1 MLPEILAEL
10 LLVRD
15 ISFNIHVEITDEIE
29 NKCYRIGRYLPQ
41 GVLNIL
47 TEMDRIWAKYVYVQ
61 HVAERENRWHV
72 WRKLDLQYSNTEINK
87 SMMSLETFNSV
98 LLSHGHYKKASK
110 KGIVPVLPRSSEIK
124 TNHINGHVIDKT
136 VYGPDC
142 WLKTYYNDK
151 VRI

>member
-47 TEMDRIWAKYVYVQ
+47 TEMDRI
-61 HVAERENRWHV
+61 
-72 WRKLDLQYSNTEINK
+72 
-87 SMMSLETFNSV
+87 
-98 LLSHGHYKKASK
+98 
-110 KGIVPVLPRSSEIK
+110 
-124 TNHINGHVIDKT
+124 
-136 VYGPDC
+136 
-142 WLKTYYNDK
+142 
-151 VRI
+151 